1 MQALLFDKVRSK
13 KILLWERRDLCKM
26 TNPKANLLLTFHEA
40 RVSLHSTEM
49 RVKVLYT
56 GALQSSSHFAVDKVQ
71 RSWQEGVEG
80 VGGCWEVVGA

>member
-1 MQALLFDKVRSK
+1 
-13 KILLWERRDLCKM
+13 M
-26 TNPKANLLLTFHEA
+26 TNPKADLLLTFHEA

-56 GALQSSSHFAVDKVQ
+56 GALYISSHFATVDKVQ

>member
-40 RVSLHSTEM
+40 RVSLHSAEM
-49 RVKVLYT
+49 RVKVLYN
-56 GALQSSSHFAVDKVQ
+56 GAVYSSSHFATVDKVQ
-71 RSWQEGVEG
+71 RSWQEG
-80 VGGCWEVVGA
+80 C